1 MSDEIKPENH
11 KLIESAFMAAIK
23 ALFAEKTDSLT
34 TEVTV
39 ASGTYLLSISLKD
52 IDETRRG

>member
-1 MSDEIKPENH
+1 MSNEVNPENH

-23 ALFAEKTDSLT
+23 ALVVEKTDSLT
-34 TEVTV
+34 TEVTI

-52 IDETRRG
+52 IDEAR